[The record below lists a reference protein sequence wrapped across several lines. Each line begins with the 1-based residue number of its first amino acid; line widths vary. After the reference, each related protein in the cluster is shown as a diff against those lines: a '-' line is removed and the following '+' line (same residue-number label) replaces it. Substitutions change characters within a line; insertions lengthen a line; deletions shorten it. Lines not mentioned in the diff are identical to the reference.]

1 MFTSNIKHVAGK
13 KHGGPDGLSRRGL
26 APEDSED
33 DDPEELEAGMYADRA
48 PVELENEKNK
58 DNEDNEDS
66 EDGED
71 SEESEERAR
80 RDENEDEDED
90 EEDDK
95 EMPDELKKI
104 KKYPLTLKS
113 LVGMSDK
120 VHDSF
125 RQLALK
131 FLVHGGLL
139 FFRNKVNIPPRRVVW
154 DKVQQDEII
163 REMHDKGGH

>member
-1 MFTSNIKHVAGK
+1 M
-13 KHGGPDGLSRRGL
+13 RRDL
-26 APEDSED
+26 ALKDSED
-33 DDPEELEAGMYADRA
+33 EDSEELEAGMDADRA
-48 PVELENEKNK
+48 PVELENENNN

-71 SEESEERAR
+71 REESEERAR

-104 KKYPLTLKS
+104 KKYPLTVKS
-113 LVGMSDK
+113 PVGMSDK
-120 VHDSF
+120 VYDSF
-125 RQLALK
+125 RQFALK
-131 FLVHGGLL
+131 FLVHEGLL

-154 DKVQQDEII
+154 DKAQQDGII